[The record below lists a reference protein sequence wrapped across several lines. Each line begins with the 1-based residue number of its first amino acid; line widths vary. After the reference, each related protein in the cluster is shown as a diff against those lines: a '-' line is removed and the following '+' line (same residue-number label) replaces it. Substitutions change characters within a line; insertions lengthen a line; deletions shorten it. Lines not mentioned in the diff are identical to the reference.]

1 MTILKQSYILLCMT
15 FILLTFCTSGY
26 TQNSGKIKIGDIE
39 ASTFESYFDSLNS
52 QIYVR
57 LEPKNFR
64 FIKTTIFDNEMS
76 GLFFGL
82 KKQELDTFNS
92 IGDGGKELIK
102 TAEERFPNV
111 AFFGKKDLDQKELYQ
126 RILTQLEQQLG
137 KFEEANLVGEAAV
150 LMEMFGSNMIQD
162 HKEKIIKDESF
173 DYVVSIALALGQT
186 TVEIRRLN
194 KIPDF

>member
-1 MTILKQSYILLCMT
+1 MTILKQSYVLLCTT
-15 FILLTFCTSGY
+15 FILLLFCTSGY
-26 TQNSGKIKIGDIE
+26 TQNSDKIKIGDIE
-39 ASTFESYFDSLNS
+39 AFKFESYFDSLNT
-52 QIYVR
+52 QLYVR

-64 FIKTTIFDNEMS
+64 FVKTAVFDNEMS

-82 KKQELDTFNS
+82 KKKDLDLFNS
-92 IGDGGKELIK
+92 IGDVGNEYIN
-102 TAEERFPNV
+102 TAQERFPIV

-150 LMEMFGSNMIQD
+150 LMEMFGGNMIQD

-173 DYVVSIALALGQT
+173 DYVISIALALGQT
-186 TVEIRRLN
+186 TIEIRRLN